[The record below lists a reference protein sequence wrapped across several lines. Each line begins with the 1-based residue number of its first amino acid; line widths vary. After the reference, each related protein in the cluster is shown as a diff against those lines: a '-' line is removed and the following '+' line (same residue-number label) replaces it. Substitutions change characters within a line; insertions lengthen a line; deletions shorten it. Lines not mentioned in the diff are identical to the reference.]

1 MDPATL
7 QSRATYKHDGV
18 FYSLGADLARGR
30 LYAGSSDYRIH
41 VFDLAAE
48 TREPV
53 AKWAKHDNYV
63 SALIWVERDGQP
75 LVISGSYDRKLVW
88 WEPEHGVPV
97 WDRPGHEGWIRDLV
111 LLPDGERFV
120 SVGDDMLVKLW
131 ETDTGRLI
139 RAYAGHAL
147 RTPQLFVTALYVVA
161 VSPDGR
167 YLASADRPG
176 EVRVWET
183 ETGQVAQVFQT
194 PELYTYDPRQRKRS
208 IGGIRSL
215 AFSPDGAQLAVGG
228 IGQVGN
234 VDGLGGLAHIELWD
248 WRQGKM
254 ITAAG
259 ADGHKGM
266 TNDLLFLPG
275 GEWLLGAGGGSDSG
289 FIACWQTGKATN
301 STAEDTAG
309 EAPTGQ
315 ASEPTGEKQKTIP
328 VHRLKSDGHIH
339 RMCCNPKAGE
349 LYTAGHNKL
358 EIWAPSSETGQ
369 DPDS

>member
-1 MDPATL
+1 MNPTTL
-7 QSRATYKHDGV
+7 QSRAKYKHEGA
-18 FYSLGADLARGR
+18 FYSLGADFARGR
-30 LYAGSSDYRIH
+30 LYAGSSDYSVH

-48 TREPV
+48 KREPV

-75 LVISGSYDRKLVW
+75 LVISGSYDRKLIW
-88 WEPEHGVPV
+88 WEPEQGVPLLEQ
-97 WDRPGHEGWIRDLV
+97 PGHDGWIRDLA
-111 LLPDGERFV
+111 LLPGGERFV

-139 RAYAGHAL
+139 RTYTGHAL
-147 RTPQLFVTALYVVA
+147 QTPQLFVTALYVVA

-167 YLASADRPG
+167 HLASADRHG

-183 ETGQVAQVFQT
+183 ETGQVTQVFQT

-215 AFSPDGAQLAVGG
+215 AFSRDGAQLAVGG

-248 WRQGKM
+248 WRQGKL
-254 ITAAG
+254 IAAAG
-259 ADGHKGM
+259 ADEHKGLV
-266 TNDLLFLPG
+266 NSLLFLPEG
-275 GEWLLGAGGGSDSG
+275 DWLLGAGGGSDSG
-289 FIACWQTGKATN
+289 FVACWQTGK
-301 STAEDTAG
+301 STDSGAAGSSADAAAEPKEPPAED
-309 EAPTGQ
+309 
-315 ASEPTGEKQKTIP
+315 KQKTLP

-339 RMCCNPKAGE
+339 RMCWNPRAGE
-349 LYTAGHNKL
+349 LYTAGHEKL
-358 EIWAPSSETGQ
+358 EIWSPSDAPGQ
-369 DPDS
+369 EPEG